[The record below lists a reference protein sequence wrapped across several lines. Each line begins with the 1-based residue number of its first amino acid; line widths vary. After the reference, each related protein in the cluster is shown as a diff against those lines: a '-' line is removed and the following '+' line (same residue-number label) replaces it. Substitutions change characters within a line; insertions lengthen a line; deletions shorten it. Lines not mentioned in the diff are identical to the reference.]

1 MSNKE
6 IYKREAAQEILSF
19 IEEVCF
25 SKAYRDY
32 RIDYGSNGQR
42 DLIIKTIKERY
53 NIEWK

>member
-53 NIEWK
+53 NIE